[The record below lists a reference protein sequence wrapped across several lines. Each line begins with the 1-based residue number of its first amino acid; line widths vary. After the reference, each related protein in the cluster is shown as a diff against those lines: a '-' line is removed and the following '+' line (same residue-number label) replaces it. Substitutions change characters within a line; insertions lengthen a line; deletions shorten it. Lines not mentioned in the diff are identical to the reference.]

1 MISSFASA
9 AAKIQRHILLRPEST
24 SIDFE
29 MAYKVRAAID
39 KIKFSIKQIESSE
52 PATDSTHEALF
63 QLLGALDLLRSA
75 DVRFQDR
82 FHLMQN
88 TVQRSGAKA
97 ERVD

>member
-52 PATDSTHEALF
+52 PASVRRCTF
-63 QLLGALDLLRSA
+63 PRSIPFNA
-75 DVRFQDR
+75 EHRPEVWGK
-82 FHLMQN
+82 
-88 TVQRSGAKA
+88 SGTS
-97 ERVD
+97 